1 MVFLYLGS
9 YFIMPLEVPVIL
21 KFVLV
26 IIFTFAGS
34 FIFYEFV
41 IRRIW
46 FIKPLFGLKDSKWGN
61 PGISIDKSE
70 NYELAGKIKD
80 TIKD

>member
-1 MVFLYLGS
+1 
-9 YFIMPLEVPVIL
+9 MPLVVPVIL

-46 FIKPLFGLKDSKWGN
+46 FIRPLFGLKNSKLRKAEYQPGKSGN
-61 PGISIDKSE
+61 
-70 NYELAGKIKD
+70 YRLAGKIHSTFND
-80 TIKD
+80 